1 MKERNFDQ
9 LLLAGLKLA
18 HSSDWAYFLPLSL
31 ALSLSLSLPF
41 SCSLSDELL
50 WWAFAVVGL
59 LLLEAVLGLALAVL
73 LLVDVKFFTTAFFPE
88 LSDEEELELLTAILA
103 AGFCLDSVLFAAEV
117 DDLGS
122 AGLFSLLVVT
132 TMVVVGLAA
141 VCLSAASSSELE
153 EEEDAGGRLGDFSL
167 RGLFPD
173 DLGGCQDLFHL
184 LPEGPGSG
192 SLWVKTS

>member
-1 MKERNFDQ
+1 MTPEE
-9 LLLAGLKLA
+9 LK
-18 HSSDWAYFLPLSL
+18 S
-31 ALSLSLSLPF
+31 
-41 SCSLSDELL
+41 
-50 WWAFAVVGL
+50 
-59 LLLEAVLGLALAVL
+59 AVLSFFK
-73 LLVDVKFFTTAFFPE
+73 LLVDIKFFTMAFFPE
-88 LSDEEELELLTAILA
+88 LSDEEELELLTATLA
-103 AGFCLDSVLFAAEV
+103 AGFCLNSVLFAAEV

-122 AGLFSLLVVT
+122 AGLFPLPLVT
-132 TMVVVGLAA
+132 TMVVVGFAA

-153 EEEDAGGRLGDFSL
+153 EEEEDTGGRLGDFSL